1 MSRLLQ
7 QPWFTE
13 FVNCTLP
20 HTEAPKAYLL
30 WSAFSV
36 LGGVLKNNVYIKDGL
51 YTVYPN
57 QFIVLTGPPSIGKGT
72 AMSFAWRMVKSK
84 TSYQLANTVS
94 DRATAE
100 SIIESIAGGWA
111 MPPKIVGGQALTMMK
126 EYTCTLFAPELQ
138 TLVGASDW
146 MLTFLCQA
154 WDQSTYSYETKNKGK
169 QHIKD
174 MCVSMIGATVP
185 DYVRGMEKNVDAS
198 VAGGFTSRCIFVFAD
213 KKSKELP
220 FAEPLEDNKRDL
232 DTYNHLLND
241 LDHISK
247 LSGEY
252 KLDLDAQLAFRNF
265 YPETSAAP
273 DDSDAMLNF
282 KGRMKAHVYKVA
294 LILSAAKHDSPVV
307 RGQEMKDAIWII
319 KQIKLQIE
327 RVFRGIGSSQLA
339 EPTARVQL
347 CIEKYGAVTKTEL
360 LRVNNRHMTPE
371 TLDRVIMIL
380 TAIGYCRAQSHQGK
394 VYYSIVTKTTIPT
407 KGIVQP

>member
-1 MSRLLQ
+1 MFDKNITDMKDTWIEVFKAGNQTDSAGNSKDWTQEDLDKIVETYND
-7 QPWFTE
+7 QPEADRHDAPVVIGHPVTDSPAYGWVDSLKRVGDTLWAKLKDLAPE
-13 FVNCTLP
+13 FVDWVQ
-20 HTEAPKAYLL
+20 K
-30 WSAFSV
+30 
-36 LGGVLKNNVYIKDGL
+36 GL
-51 YTVYPN
+51 YRKR
-57 QFIVLTGPPSIGKGT
+57 SI
-72 AMSFAWRMVKSK
+72 SL
-84 TSYQLANTVS
+84 YEDL
-94 DRATAE
+94 
-100 SIIESIAGGWA
+100 
-111 MPPKIVGGQALTMMK
+111 
-126 EYTCTLFAPELQ
+126 
-138 TLVGASDW
+138 
-146 MLTFLCQA
+146 ML
-154 WDQSTYSYETKNKGK
+154 K
-169 QHIKD
+169 
-174 MCVSMIGATVP
+174 
-185 DYVRGMEKNVDAS
+185 
-198 VAGGFTSRCIFVFAD
+198 
-213 KKSKELP
+213 
-220 FAEPLEDNKRDL
+220 
-232 DTYNHLLND
+232 
-241 LDHISK
+241 HISK